1 MRTAGALLFLL
12 ALAIVS
18 ITGSLPSVARTASKA
33 KPTAVTPGICSVADM
48 VGMLGK
54 NGALQNNKHEAIQ
67 FIQARIA
74 ECKSMINQYIA
85 GLSPVPVIARNPPGL
100 PPLSTPSP
108 VTTAPAG
115 CRESV
120 QPRTNKLISEPVLL
134 YSALTFCVNWVNK
147 NISSPTTGT
156 PTPQPI
162 AFHTPAPGSKD
173 TWDKAIY
180 VLALASD
187 PLLSAQIANQLADKL
202 RSDYMLRPAIRRGE
216 TPPPIPDI
224 YSGRVVRYNVVAA
237 PGWTLER
244 YQQQCFN
251 DPSTAGAIV
260 ALQPGIASQIFS
272 LIVNFS
278 QTFVNMQLMVI
289 DCEPTNTAYVNNA
302 AYITYLSHV
311 RTQHTH
317 RLSGNLSTIL
327 GGVALAL
334 AFSPTTTTAYT
345 ITPKKPVP
353 KDTPLE
359 SGYMVATNV
368 SNAGVATTGIA
379 ALGSYSALGE
389 QPSGEQQ
396 TQTSITNL
404 LPDLIGDLLWPCT
417 QLRPNESSFA
427 QPQCD
432 WFPYRRPAATV
443 RSQ

>member
-1 MRTAGALLFLL
+1 MRTAGTVLFLF
-12 ALAIVS
+12 ALVLVI
-18 ITGSLPSVARTASKA
+18 ITRSVPFVAEAAPKASQ
-33 KPTAVTPGICSVADM
+33 TPAPPAICSTADVVA
-48 VGMLGK
+48 MLGK
-54 NGALQNNKHEAIQ
+54 NGALQNDRYAAIQ

-74 ECKSMINQYIA
+74 ACKSAINEYVA
-85 GLSPVPVIARNPPGL
+85 GLSPEPVIARNPPGL
-100 PPLSTPSP
+100 PPLP
-108 VTTAPAG
+108 APAPMTTPPPG
-115 CRESV
+115 CRVSV
-120 QPRTNKLISEPVLL
+120 PDTKEPSAHLILL
-134 YSALTFCVNWVNK
+134 YSALTYCVNWVAK
-147 NISSPTTGT
+147 NVSSPSTT

-162 AFHTPAPGSKD
+162 AFHTPAAGSKD

-187 PLLSAQIANQLADKL
+187 PLLSAQITNQLADKL
-202 RSDYMLRPAIRRGE
+202 RSDYMLRPAIQYGQ

-224 YSGRVVRYNVVAA
+224 YSDRLVRYNVVAA

-260 ALQPGIASQIFS
+260 ALQPGIASQLFS

-289 DCEPTNTAYVNNA
+289 DCEPTNTAYVKNA

-334 AFSPTTTTAYT
+334 AFSPTTTTTYT
-345 ITPKKPVP
+345 ITPKKPIP
-353 KDTPLE
+353 KNTPLE
-359 SGYMVATNV
+359 SGYTVATNF
-368 SNAGVATTGIA
+368 SNAGVAGATIA
-379 ALGSYSALGE
+379 GLTPYSALGE

-396 TQTSITNL
+396 TQTSITKL

-432 WFPYRRPAATV
+432 WFPYRRPPPTV